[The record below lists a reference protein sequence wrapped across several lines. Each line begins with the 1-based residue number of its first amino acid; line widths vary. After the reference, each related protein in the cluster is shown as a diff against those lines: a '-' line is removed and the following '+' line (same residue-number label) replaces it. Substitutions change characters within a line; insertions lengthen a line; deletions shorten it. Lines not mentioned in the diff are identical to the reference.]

1 MVYLTRTML
10 VRESMFTEGFEFAI
24 KARDYIRKDP
34 LVAQADVL
42 TGVNGTLNRLYFVTA
57 FNSLADEEKWAEKT
71 MADPEY
77 QALLEGTM
85 GFAVENSSED
95 NLFRSMP

>member
-10 VRESMFTEGFEFAI
+10 VRESKWSEGFEFAI

-34 LVAQADVL
+34 LVIQADVL
-42 TGVNGTLNRLYFVTA
+42 SGINGTLNRLYFVTA

-77 QALLEGTM
+77 QALLEGTL
-85 GFAVENSSED
+85 GLAVENSSED

>member
-1 MVYLTRTML
+1 MVYLTRTEL
-10 VRESMFTEGFEFAI
+10 VRESKWKEAFEIAL

-34 LVAQADVL
+34 LVVQAEVL
-42 TGVNGTLNRLYFVTA
+42 TGINGTLNRMYFVTA

-71 MADPEY
+71 MAEPEY
-77 QALLEGTM
+77 QDLLEKSL

-95 NLFRSMP
+95 NLFRSLP

>member
-1 MVYLTRTML
+1 M
-10 VRESMFTEGFEFAI
+10 RESKWNEGFEFAI

-34 LVAQADVL
+34 LVVQADVL
-42 TGVNGTLNRLYFVTA
+42 TGINGKLNRFLFVTA
-57 FNSLADEEKWAEKT
+57 FNSLADEEKWAEGT

-77 QALLEGTM
+77 RALLEGTM

-95 NLFRSMP
+95 NLFRSLP